1 LRTLA
6 YLVVPVTAVAMLLAA
21 DQPAHRTVRATG
33 VVRAVHSVSILVPR
47 IAGLGGNL
55 TLASLIHNGESVAE
69 GDPIAAF
76 DRTNELK
83 LLDDARA
90 RLDDLQHQIETKKA
104 EQTSNAET
112 RAANLEQA
120 ESDLK
125 KAEIENR
132 KGPVLSQ
139 IDREKNEVRLA
150 DARAHVASLQRSDR
164 FHQEAEKAELHVL
177 ELQRDRQQRVV
188 QRQITNSEKLI
199 VRSPI
204 RGMVALE
211 NLWRNNSVGHPQE
224 GDQLWPG
231 SPLLKVFDP
240 SVMQIEVTVGEP
252 DGAVL
257 VKGATATVH
266 LDAFPE
272 LTFHAHFASASP
284 AATAALGTPV
294 KTFSA
299 QFVLDQSDSH
309 LMPDLSAAVDIEAP
323 R

>member
-1 LRTLA
+1 LRTPA
-6 YLVVPVTAVAMLLAA
+6 YCVVPISAAALLLAA
-21 DQPAHRTVRATG
+21 DQPPRTVRATG
-33 VVRAVHSVSILVPR
+33 VVRAVHSVTVLVPR

-55 TLASLIHNGESVAE
+55 TLATLIRNGTSVAQ
-69 GDPIAAF
+69 GDPIASF

-83 LLDDARA
+83 LLDDARS
-90 RLDDLQHQIETKKA
+90 RLDDLNHQIETKKA
-104 EQTSNAET
+104 EQTSNAEG
-112 RAANLEQA
+112 RASSLEQA

-125 KAEIENR
+125 KAIIESR
-132 KGPVLSQ
+132 KGPVLSAIERQ
-139 IDREKNEVRLA
+139 KNEIRLA
-150 DARAHVASLQRSDR
+150 DAREHVASLERSIR
-164 FHQEAEKAELHVL
+164 YHEEAEKAELHVL
-177 ELQRDRQQRVV
+177 ELQRDRQQRTVD
-188 QRQITNSEKLI
+188 RQIANSEKLL
-199 VRSPI
+199 VRAPL
-204 RGMVALE
+204 RGMAALE
-211 NLWRNNSVGHPQE
+211 NMWRNNSVGHPQE

-240 SVMQIEVTVGEP
+240 S

-257 VKGATATVH
+257 VKGARAVVH

-272 LTFHAHFASASP
+272 IAFHAHFASASP

-299 QFVLDQSDSH
+299 RFILDESDPH

>member
-1 LRTLA
+1 MRTLA
-6 YLVVPVTAVAMLLAA
+6 YLVVPLTAAAMLLVG
-21 DQPAHRTVRATG
+21 DQPARRTVRATG
-33 VVRAVHSVSILVPR
+33 VIRAVHSVTVLVPR

-55 TLASLIHNGESVAE
+55 TLATLIRNGTSVAQ
-69 GDPIAAF
+69 GDPIASF

-83 LLDDARA
+83 LLDDSRS
-90 RLDDLQHQIETKKA
+90 RLDDLDHQIETKKA
-104 EQTSNAET
+104 EQTSNAEG
-112 RAANLEQA
+112 RESALQQA

-125 KAEIENR
+125 KAAIESR
-132 KGPVLSQ
+132 KGPVLSEIERQ
-139 IDREKNEVRLA
+139 KNEVKLA
-150 DARAHVASLQRSDR
+150 DAREHVASLERSNRYHED
-164 FHQEAEKAELHVL
+164 AEKAELRGL
-177 ELQRDRQQRVV
+177 ELQRDRQQRYVT
-188 QRQITNSEKLI
+188 RQIKNSELLL
-199 VRSPI
+199 VRAPI
-204 RGMVALE
+204 RGMAALE
-211 NLWRNNSVGHPQE
+211 NMWRNNSVGHPQE

-240 SVMQIEVTVGEP
+240 SEMEIELTVGEP

-272 LTFHAHFASASP
+272 IAFHAHFASASP

-299 QFVLDQSDSH
+299 LFVLDQSDPH

-323 R
+323 Q

>member
-1 LRTLA
+1 MRTPA
-6 YLVVPVTAVAMLLAA
+6 YCVVPISAAALLLSA
-21 DQPAHRTVRATG
+21 DQPARTVRATG
-33 VVRAVHSVSILVPR
+33 VVRAVHSVTVLVPR

-55 TLASLIHNGESVAE
+55 TLATLIRNGTSVAQ
-69 GDPIAAF
+69 GDPIASF

-83 LLDDARA
+83 LLDDARS
-90 RLDDLQHQIETKKA
+90 RLDDLNHQIETKKA
-104 EQTSNAET
+104 EQTSNAEG
-112 RAANLEQA
+112 RASSLEQA

-125 KAEIENR
+125 KAIIESR
-132 KGPVLSQ
+132 KGPVLSAIERQ
-139 IDREKNEVRLA
+139 KNEIRLA
-150 DARAHVASLQRSDR
+150 DAREHVASLERSIR
-164 FHQEAEKAELHVL
+164 YHEEAEKAELHVL
-177 ELQRDRQQRVV
+177 ELQRDRQQRTVD
-188 QRQITNSEKLI
+188 RQIANSEKLM
-199 VRSPI
+199 VRAPL
-204 RGMVALE
+204 RGMAALE
-211 NLWRNNSVGHPQE
+211 NMWRNNSVGHPQE

-240 SVMQIEVTVGEP
+240 SEMEIELTVGEP

-257 VKGATATVH
+257 VKGARAVVH

-272 LTFHAHFASASP
+272 IAFHAHFASASP

-299 QFVLDQSDSH
+299 RFILDESDPH